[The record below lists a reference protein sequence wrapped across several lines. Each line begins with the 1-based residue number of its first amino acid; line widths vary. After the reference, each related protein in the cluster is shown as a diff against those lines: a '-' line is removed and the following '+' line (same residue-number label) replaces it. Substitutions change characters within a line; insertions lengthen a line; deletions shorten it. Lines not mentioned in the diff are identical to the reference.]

1 MELTQRFESTCSEGI
16 SNITFYTSADGNMVH
31 HSTFSI
37 YSTCRWARD
46 YYGREVPPLLMFRQV
61 QLPAAGEGSTSGRRE
76 GFTIRTN
83 LTAFNKCDMFEIRL
97 D

>member
-1 MELTQRFESTCSEGI
+1 MTIVVAVTFEAGLVTRDMPTSLASLTKVRLQVK
-16 SNITFYTSADGNMVH
+16 ITH
-31 HSTFSI
+31 EKI
-37 YSTCRWARD
+37 QPRPRD

-83 LTAFNKCDMFEIRL
+83 LMAFNKCGM
-97 D
+97 